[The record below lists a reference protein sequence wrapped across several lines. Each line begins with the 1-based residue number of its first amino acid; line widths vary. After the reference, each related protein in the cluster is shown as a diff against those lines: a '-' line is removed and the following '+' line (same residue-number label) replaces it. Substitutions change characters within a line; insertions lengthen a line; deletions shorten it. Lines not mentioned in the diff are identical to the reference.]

1 MWWHRPQKNC
11 FLSSIWWFFKK
22 VIWGRIFPFQKTV
35 SPFGNFKKRK
45 RKAQLLI
52 SIEEEFIC
60 NFNGFFLNLKPQVS
74 CPMLLKKIAAVLLYS
89 LHSQLWA
96 NILLGWLWWSFF
108 FFCGKKKRQ
117 KATLVHFLG
126 KISPFLKNK
135 SQNFKFSPF
144 FAGRDCRPKSS
155 YWLHFLMVLYKTIAN

>member
-35 SPFGNFKKRK
+35 SPFGNFSKKKRK
-45 RKAQLLI
+45 APLLI

-60 NFNGFFLNLKPQVS
+60 NFNGFFLNLTPQVN
-74 CPMLLKKIAAVLLYS
+74 CPMLLRKIAAVLLYS

-96 NILLGWLWWSFF
+96 NIMLGWLWWSFF
-108 FFCGKKKRQ
+108 FVGKKTPKG
-117 KATLVHFLG
+117 KTLVHFLG
-126 KISPFLKNK
+126 KISPFFKNK
-135 SQNFKFSPF
+135 SQNFTLFS
-144 FAGRDCRPKSS
+144 GRDCRPS
-155 YWLHFLMVLYKTIAN
+155 LHTGYTF